1 MNNCCPSYATKALHL
16 ANEQSWMI
24 ENPNRPVYMCFAII
38 KCGYFSPEVK
48 KPQSSLY
55 WDYIPFFVV
64 CNYQKTSSSSTSN
77 RMKEAKTEGK
87 RWPNLVFVP
96 TGQKYEAQTPGK
108 NLEGRPICSLHKK
121 RQFLPPA
128 KGCSKKK
135 NSFAQH
141 QECIHKI
148 RIPCTWHRKP
158 GNKMDDATGE
168 LSSNGKEN
176 VIHYFECVLLHS
188 LPSVPSTAFDH
199 RHKPFLF

>member
-121 RQFLPPA
+121 CQFLAPA
-128 KGCSKKK
+128 
-135 NSFAQH
+135 N
-141 QECIHKI
+141 EI
-148 RIPCTWHRKP
+148 RMRYLIPRQRNYQLWLTRWRLLPWPLH
-158 GNKMDDATGE
+158 NTVFLHDTE
-168 LSSNGKEN
+168 LKLSEVFFYDISP
-176 VIHYFECVLLHS
+176 L
-188 LPSVPSTAFDH
+188 
-199 RHKPFLF
+199 